1 MEKRTVLLSFLGKA
15 KYGERRYIFPGE
27 FSCDD
32 TLPVAAVWTFLR
44 DFRRKRITDFIIA
57 GTAGSSWGNLK
68 AWFNSS
74 LKLGLPYE
82 VQNCPDEITPEQLRE
97 EEDLLNREIGERCG
111 VQFRLVLHERYS
123 CSLDEQFSVV
133 RGVRDLVP
141 EGADLFIDVTTGLRV
156 MPMAAHAL
164 ALCLKETRDVSIQE
178 VFYNRDSSN
187 NNKRDTT
194 GRTEQVNDWI
204 NRINGLAASEDTA
217 FARQK
222 LSALRELLHN
232 VGVPKKAASGSQNTA
247 AKKLQPNNVCILN
260 PLSAYVRT
268 ADMVN
273 RFMHSGDI
281 GVFQDLKLAADF
293 RSGIKEAGR
302 IMKYCEYSEARM
314 TLPREF
320 ESLVSSLDDPYLK
333 FFMGY
338 MTDWV
343 SEENEPAFFRG
354 MASMY
359 ASVEN
364 YIYAMMATY
373 HAMDLE
379 LKAHGIDPR
388 KSSKAKNNYL
398 KKNYPY
404 PEGMGGKKSKGKS
417 KSKQKSK
424 VTPYQDFMQ
433 VFRSAL
439 VHKDSSGIGM
449 KSKDFYLDLEEC
461 LDALGVE
468 LRSAKADVPASRM
481 MVSFLG
487 AGDYTRTDYEYYDP
501 ASGKTDSRYS
511 LSNSLFLGCSMA
523 RRLRDE
529 EGLAK
534 LLVVGSSSSSWNVF
548 LKSFLEQFEFSDG
561 VREEL
566 EKAQAILSTIEG
578 EFSSNDL
585 QTLGDILKTASDD
598 IGMDV
603 EMLVI
608 SSDIE
613 NQEEQQKLCREL
625 NERTEFNASLY
636 IDLTHS
642 YRIMPALMFGVL
654 AYMKS
659 FKGITVEK
667 IFYGDFPLISDAVNS
682 TEGASGLI
690 RDLNSL
696 KRDPASYD
704 LLKPEVDHL
713 LADIA
718 PVCSRSY
725 VYDMKNLDLLIDY
738 SMALGNYA
746 TTGKMSFLLPLI
758 NGEFHYNS
766 DGDNR
771 RELAEK
777 FKSGMRL
784 LGLSMF
790 NDARSQLLPVYRE
803 LCSKI
808 HDPVLELLESDIRN
822 SLSWVEHSGNSNVA
836 VLLSMGET
844 MLRNGNDLESL
855 LYAYQG
861 LQDLDTIIYNSV
873 KKVYLQEK
881 CQSSAVF
888 SEINAF
894 LKNRDMQIGAKHK
907 DSTFYEELCKG
918 KHLINI
924 WTEVKYTNFCSA
936 INYFIFGENWNS
948 IKNSRN
954 NVVHGEKLRKKDIK
968 KAQQAIMKVV
978 TFLKNQIP
986 AIESMTPENV
996 CQTLSSLKES
1006 YAGWKNDAGEAPDKE
1021 QKPDEG
1027 DACPETGE
1035 PQA

>member
-1 MEKRTVLLSFLGKA
+1 MKKRTVLLSFLGNA
-15 KYGERRYIFPGE
+15 KYGERHYCFPGE

-44 DFRRKRITDFIIA
+44 ECRRERITDLIIA

-82 VQNCPDEITPEQLRE
+82 VQNCPDEIAPEQLRE

-156 MPMAAHAL
+156 MPLAAHAL
-164 ALCLKETRDVSIQE
+164 ALCLRETRNVTIQE
-178 VFYNRDSSN
+178 VFYNRDLV
-187 NNKRDTT
+187 NKRDIT

-204 NRINGLAASEDTA
+204 NRINGLAASNDTA
-217 FARQK
+217 LARQK
-222 LSALRELLHN
+222 LSALRELLIKA
-232 VGVPKKAASGSQNTA
+232 GVPKKAAGGSQNTA
-247 AKKLQPNNVCILN
+247 AKKLPTNKVCILN
-260 PLSAYVRT
+260 PLSEYVST

-281 GVFQDLKLAADF
+281 GVFQDLKLAAGLK
-293 RSGIKEAGR
+293 SGIKEAGR

-320 ESLVSSLDDPYLK
+320 ESIVSSLDDPYLK

-373 HAMDLE
+373 HALE
-379 LKAHGIDPR
+379 LELEAKGIDPR
-388 KSSKAKNNYL
+388 KTSKKKNDYLRGRYHYPKGMNKSKASPYL
-398 KKNYPY
+398 
-404 PEGMGGKKSKGKS
+404 
-417 KSKQKSK
+417 
-424 VTPYQDFMQ
+424 DFMH

-439 VHKDSSGIGM
+439 VHKNSSGIGA

-461 LDALGVE
+461 LEALGVE

-481 MVSFLG
+481 MVTFLG

-501 ASGKTDSRYS
+501 ATGKPDSKYS

-548 LKSFLEQFEFSDG
+548 VKSFLEQFEFSDG

-667 IFYGDFPLISDAVNS
+667 IFYGDFQPNSDS
-682 TEGASGLI
+682 TEDLI
-690 RDLNSL
+690 RAINSL

-718 PVCSRSY
+718 PVCSKSY

-738 SMALGNYA
+738 SMALGNYVQS
-746 TTGKMSFLLPLI
+746 GKMSFLLPLI
-758 NGEFHYNS
+758 NSEFQFDESASEGN
-766 DGDNR
+766 NR

-784 LGLSMF
+784 LGLSIF
-790 NDARSQLLPVYRE
+790 NNARSQLLPVYRE
-803 LCSKI
+803 LCRKI
-808 HDPVLELLESDIRN
+808 HDPVLELLETDIRN

-861 LQDLDTIIYNSV
+861 LQEMDSLIYNSV
-873 KKVYLQEK
+873 KKVYLDEK
-881 CQSSAVF
+881 YQSSAVF
-888 SEINAF
+888 SEINVF
-894 LKNRDMQIGAKHK
+894 LKKRDMQIGAEYE

-918 KHLINI
+918 KNLIV
-924 WTEVKYTNFCSA
+924 WPDVKYANFCST
-936 INYFIFGENWNS
+936 INYFIFGGSWKS
-948 IKNSRN
+948 IQDSRN
-954 NVVHGEKLRKKDIK
+954 NVVHGEKLSKKDIQ
-968 KAQQAIMKVV
+968 KAQKSIKKVV
-978 TFLKNQIP
+978 SFLKNQIP
-986 AIESMTPENV
+986 SIESMTPENV
-996 CQTLSSLKES
+996 CQTLSSLKEA

-1027 DACPETGE
+1027 DTCPAPEE
-1035 PQA
+1035 QQS

>member
-15 KYGERRYIFPGE
+15 KYGERHYCFPGE

-32 TLPVAAVWTFLR
+32 TLPVAAVWTFLKEC
-44 DFRRKRITDFIIA
+44 RRKRITDFIIA

-260 PLSAYVRT
+260 PLSDYVRT

-281 GVFQDLKLAADF
+281 GVFRDLKPATGSS
-293 RSGIKEAGR
+293 SGIKEAGR
-302 IMKYCEYSEARM
+302 IMKYCNYSEARM
-314 TLPREF
+314 ILPREF
-320 ESLVSSLDDPYLK
+320 ESIIFSLDDPYLK
-333 FFMGY
+333 FFMEY
-338 MTDWV
+338 MTEWV
-343 SEENEPAFFRG
+343 SEENESAFFRG

-373 HAMDLE
+373 HALDLE
-379 LKAHGIDPR
+379 LKANNIDPNQSR
-388 KSSKAKNNYL
+388 KEKLNYWKNNY
-398 KKNYPY
+398 PY
-404 PEGMGGKKSKGKS
+404 LQGKGKKKSKAC
-417 KSKQKSK
+417 
-424 VTPYQDFMQ
+424 PYLDFMH

-439 VHKDSSGIGM
+439 VHKNSSGIGANN
-449 KSKDFYLDLEEC
+449 KDFYQNLKDCLE
-461 LDALGVE
+461 ALGVE
-468 LRSAKADVPASRM
+468 TPPTKADVPASRM

-501 ASGKTDSRYS
+501 ASGKPDSRYS

-548 LKSFLEQFEFSDG
+548 LKSFLEQFEFSDD

-566 EKAQAILSTIEG
+566 EKAWAILSSIEG
-578 EFSSNDL
+578 EFSPNDMQAL
-585 QTLGDILKTASDD
+585 SDILKTASDD

-608 SSDIE
+608 SSYSE
-613 NQEEQQKLCREL
+613 NQVEQQKLCQEL
-625 NERTEFNASLY
+625 NERTEFNAKLY

-682 TEGASGLI
+682 TDGASGLI

-704 LLKPEVDHL
+704 LLKPEVDQL
-713 LADIA
+713 LADVA

-758 NGEFHYNS
+758 NSEFQYKESASGGN
-766 DGDNR
+766 NR
-771 RELAEK
+771 KEMPEK
-777 FKSGMRL
+777 FKSGMCL
-784 LGLSMF
+784 LELSMF
-790 NDARSQLLPVYRE
+790 NDARSQLLPVYQE
-803 LCSKI
+803 LCRKI
-808 HDPVLELLESDIRN
+808 HDPVLELLETDIRN
-822 SLSWVEHSGNSNVA
+822 SLSWVEQGSNSNVS

-855 LYAYQG
+855 LYTYQA
-861 LQDLDTIIYNSV
+861 LQEIDSLIYNSLREA
-873 KKVYLQEK
+873 YIHED

-888 SEINAF
+888 SEINTF
-894 LKNRDMQIGAKHK
+894 LKKRDMQIGAKHE
-907 DSTFYEELCKG
+907 DSTFYEALSKG
-918 KHLINI
+918 KHLKN
-924 WTEVKYTNFCSA
+924 VKPESRYANFCSV
-936 INYFIFGENWNS
+936 INSFIFGGSWKA
-948 IKNSRN
+948 IQDSRN
-954 NVVHGEKLRKKDIK
+954 VVVHGGRKLNKKDIK
-968 KAQQAIMKVV
+968 SAQQAIKKVV
-978 TFLKNQIP
+978 SFLKKH
-986 AIESMTPENV
+986 TPSKTDMKPKKI
-996 CQTLSSLKES
+996 CQTLISLKDA
-1006 YAGWKNDAGEAPDKE
+1006 YAGWKNDAGNVPDKK
-1021 QKPDEG
+1021 QSTDEG